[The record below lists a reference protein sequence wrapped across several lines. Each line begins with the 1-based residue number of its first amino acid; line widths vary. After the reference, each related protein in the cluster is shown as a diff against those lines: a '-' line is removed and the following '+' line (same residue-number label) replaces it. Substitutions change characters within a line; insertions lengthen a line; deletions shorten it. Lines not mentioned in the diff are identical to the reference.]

1 MKKTKGTHYVK
12 NADFLAALIDYKN
25 LCYDAE
31 QSGEEFPVIPEYIG
45 KCFLA
50 IAKGLSFRPNF
61 INYTYKDDMISD
73 GLENCVQY
81 CHNFNPDKSKN
92 PFAYFTQIIY
102 YAFLRRIEKEKK
114 QSYIKQK
121 VTCQSGVLS
130 ELATMDDH
138 DLKQYNLTVSLDDVV
153 NNIDDYEQKME
164 RKRNIRKSKNKNS
177 LENFMG

>member
-1 MKKTKGTHYVK
+1 
-12 NADFLAALIDYKN
+12 
-25 LCYDAE
+25 
-31 QSGEEFPVIPEYIG
+31 
-45 KCFLA
+45 
-50 IAKGLSFRPNF
+50 
-61 INYTYKDDMISD
+61 MISD